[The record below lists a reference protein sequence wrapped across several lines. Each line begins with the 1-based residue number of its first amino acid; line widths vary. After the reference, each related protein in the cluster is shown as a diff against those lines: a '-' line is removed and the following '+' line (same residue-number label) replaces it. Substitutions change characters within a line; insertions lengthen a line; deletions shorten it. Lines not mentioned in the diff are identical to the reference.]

1 MITTPDT
8 ISFDAAA
15 AFATG
20 QGRSFRAPDILVV
33 VRLLDMTGDGTH
45 RIEAKAI
52 DADGVDMGGTFFEY
66 TTAQIDG
73 QTGAGTDD
81 AQKYFNCLEKL
92 LKIDLETIN
101 TLATFTIV

>member
-20 QGRSFRAPDILVV
+20 QGRSFRAPDILSV
-33 VRLLDMTGDGTH
+33 VRLMDMVGDGTH
-45 RIEAKAI
+45 RVEARAI
-52 DADGVDMGGTFFEY
+52 DADGVYMGGTLFEY
-66 TTAQIDG
+66 TTAQVNG
-73 QTGAGTDD
+73 QTGSGSDD

-92 LKIDLETIN
+92 LKIDLETYN
-101 TLATFTIV
+101 PAATFTIV